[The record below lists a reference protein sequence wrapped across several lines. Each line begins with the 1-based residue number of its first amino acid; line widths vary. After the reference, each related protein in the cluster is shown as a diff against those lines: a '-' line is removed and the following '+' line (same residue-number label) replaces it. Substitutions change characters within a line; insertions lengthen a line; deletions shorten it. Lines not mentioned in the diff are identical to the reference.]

1 MVKGMTFE
9 ENNKAIYLQIA
20 DRICDLIM
28 NGTYDS
34 DNRIPSVREF
44 ATSIEVN
51 ANTVMRS
58 YEKLASQGLI
68 YNKRGIGF
76 FVSEDAKIRILKE
89 RTENIVS
96 KQFPP
101 LFKLLSLI
109 GFTPEDLKTAYERYL
124 KEHQPSKETG
134 LE

>member
-1 MVKGMTFE
+1 MSMTFE

-28 NGTYDS
+28 SGTYDS

-44 ATSIEVN
+44 AASIEVN

-68 YNKRGIGF
+68 YNKRGIGY
-76 FVSEDAKIRILKE
+76 FVSDDAKIRILKD
-89 RTENIVS
+89 RTENIVT

-109 GFTPEDLKTAYERYL
+109 GFTPEDLKTAYECYL
-124 KEHQPSKETG
+124 KDHESKNSTG
-134 LE
+134 IE